1 MSNSGATSNFVRE
14 EVIKDMESG
23 RFTNIMTR
31 FPPEPNGYLH
41 IGHAM
46 AICLDF
52 GIAREFGGQCNLR
65 FDDTNPVKEDEEY
78 VQGIQNDI
86 NWLGFQWDGLYH
98 ASDYFDQL
106 YAWAIQLIKQGDAY
120 VDDLSQEEMR
130 EYRGTLTEPGKNSPY
145 RDRSIEENLDLF
157 ERMKNGEFPEGSRIL
172 RAKIDMASGN
182 IIMRDP
188 AMYRILHQVHHQTGD
203 KWCIYPMYDFA
214 HGQSDSIEGV
224 SHSLCS
230 LEYRNHRPLYNW
242 FVEKLGIYAPRQIEF
257 GRVSLS
263 HTIVSKR
270 KLRVLV
276 EQGVVSGWDDPRM
289 PTLAGIR
296 RRGITPESI
305 RNFCDMI
312 GVAKSNST
320 VPLAQFEFSVREH
333 LNKITPRVMG
343 VLDPLKVV
351 ITNYPD
357 DQIELLDVKTY
368 PQDRSNTTT
377 RPVPFSKVL
386 YIEREDFAETPP
398 GKWKRM
404 APGREIR
411 LFGAYFV
418 KTTDVVKDA
427 DGNVIEIHCTY
438 DPATRGGNSPDRRK
452 VKGTIHWV
460 SAEKAIPA
468 TVNLYSTLFN
478 TENPGSETGDF
489 LDDLNPESLVVIQA
503 MVEPSLTEAN
513 PGDQFQFMR
522 MGYFTI
528 DKDSTPDN
536 LIFDRTVTLRD
547 NWSKSQKK
555 K

>member
-1 MSNSGATSNFVRE
+1 MSNLGATSNFVRE
-14 EVIKDMESG
+14 EVIKDLENG

-52 GIAREFGGQCNLR
+52 SIAREFDGKCNLR

-86 NWLGFQWDGLYH
+86 NWLGFQWDGLFH

-106 YAWAIQLIKQGDAY
+106 YEWAIQLIKQGDAY
-120 VDDLSQEEMR
+120 VDDLTQEQMR

-145 RDRSIEENLDLF
+145 RDRTIEENLDLF
-157 ERMKNGEFPEGSRIL
+157 ERMRAGEFPEGARIL

-182 IIMRDP
+182 IMLRDP
-188 AMYRILHQVHHQTGD
+188 AMYRILHQPHHQTGD
-203 KWCIYPMYDFA
+203 TWCIYPMYDFA

-257 GRVSLS
+257 GRVSIS
-263 HTIVSKR
+263 HTVVSKR
-270 KLRVLV
+270 KLRKLV
-276 EQGVVSGWDDPRM
+276 ENGTVTGWDDPRM
-289 PTLAGIR
+289 PTLVGIR

-333 LNKITPRVMG
+333 LNEITPRVMG
-343 VLDPLKVV
+343 ILDPLKVV

-357 DQIELLDVKTY
+357 NQVEMLDVKTY

-377 RPVPFSKVL
+377 RQVPFSKEL
-386 YIEREDFAETPP
+386 YIEREDFAESPP

-418 KTTDVVKDA
+418 KTTDAIKDA
-427 DGNVIEIHCTY
+427 DGNVTEIHCTY
-438 DPATRGGNSPDRRK
+438 DPETRGGNSPDRRK

-460 SAEKAIPA
+460 SAEKALPA
-468 TVNLYSTLFN
+468 TVNLYNTLFLA
-478 TENPGSETGDF
+478 ENPGSETGDF
-489 LDDLNPESLVVIQA
+489 MDDINPESLVTVQA
-503 MVEPSLTEAN
+503 MVEPSLADAAI
-513 PGDQFQFMR
+513 GDKFQFMR
-522 MGYFTI
+522 MGYFAVDTT
-528 DKDSTPDN
+528 STPEN
-536 LIFDRTVTLRD
+536 PVFNRTVTLRD
-547 NWSKSQKK
+547 GWAKVKK